1 MKGLSPKTEKVF
13 RSLQEFDL
21 LREYVL
27 IGGSAIA
34 MQIQHRLS
42 EDLDFGKW
50 QDDSKITQKEVQWP
64 EIEKFLKTKGSVK
77 TDIIDLYQVN
87 FHMDEVKITFYSNT
101 LTSSRE
107 VEISRNYENISLAS
121 LSSLGA
127 MKLEVMFRRYLFR
140 DYYDIYSILQEE
152 ISLKEIVSRCGRYS
166 QHRFKAKSLL
176 SILSDGSLFQK
187 EENFS
192 LLNPKYSITSTDI
205 QTFMRKEIRKGY
217 KR

>member
-87 FHMDEVKITFYSNT
+87 FHMDEVKITFYSNA
-101 LTSSRE
+101 LTSFRE
-107 VEISRNYENISLAS
+107 VEISRNYANISLAS

-152 ISLKEIVSRCGRYS
+152 ISLKEIVSRCGA
-166 QHRFKAKSLL
+166 F
-176 SILSDGSLFQK
+176 
-187 EENFS
+187 
-192 LLNPKYSITSTDI
+192 
-205 QTFMRKEIRKGY
+205 
-217 KR
+217 